1 MSEHDVMWG
10 EEEEEGGNFLHGFI
24 LGYIWV
30 VIEAHNQSVA
40 LLSLLCWDQDS
51 HQIASMGGERTLLYA
66 ALGKRNVA
74 GEEKDVAASEP

>member
-1 MSEHDVMWG
+1 MMWCGG

-30 VIEAHNQSVA
+30 VIEAHNKSVA
-40 LLSLLCWDQDS
+40 LLSSYSVGTRIRIKLRVW
-51 HQIASMGGERTLLYA
+51 GGERTLLYA

-74 GEEKDVAASEP
+74 GEKDVAASEP